1 MKVIVKF
8 LMVVAAIVAAGA
20 CSKPTYTESE
30 YLDVTAN
37 NIKGVWRIESY
48 DNGITLAEGSYYYIV
63 FDRADRTFVS
73 YDNLESMELH
83 KKSGRYDIVTD
94 GAAVIFGDFD
104 FGLGVNDWEHRYYV
118 RNLTANRMV
127 WVATDDESLV
137 TVYVRDELPEWITTE
152 E

>member
-1 MKVIVKF
+1 MKKIVNF
-8 LMVVAAIVAAGA
+8 AMVLVAILAMG
-20 CSKPTYTESE
+20 CTKPGYNGSPF
-30 YLDVTAN
+30 LDVTPN
-37 NIKGVWRIESY
+37 NISGVWRMESY
-48 DNGITLAEGSYYYIV
+48 DNGVTLAEGSYYYIV

-137 TVYVRDELPEWITTE
+137 TVYVRDELPEWIPTE